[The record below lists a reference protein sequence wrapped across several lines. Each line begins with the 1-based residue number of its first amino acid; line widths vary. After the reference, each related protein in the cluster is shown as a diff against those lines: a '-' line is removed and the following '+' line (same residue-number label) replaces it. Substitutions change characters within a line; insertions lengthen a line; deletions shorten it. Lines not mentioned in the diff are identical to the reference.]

1 MNQIQLVKGI
11 EDVTLCEKEAC
22 TFEVVLS
29 HAYVQGQW
37 TRDGVPLKSKPVCR
51 IATRG
56 KKHTLTLSRVTTMDA
71 GLIRFMAEGIE
82 TYAMLTVTGTT
93 KQQLYCVLNIMTL
106 SVKSRLRS
114 HYLFM
119 RLGA

>member
-1 MNQIQLVKGI
+1 MNRIQLVKGI

-37 TRDGVPLKSKPVCR
+37 TKDGVPLKSKPVCR

-56 KKHTLTLSRVTTMDA
+56 KTHTLTLTRVTTADT
-71 GLIRFMAEGIE
+71 GVISFKAEGIE
-82 TYAMLTVTGTT
+82 TSALLTVTGTT
-93 KQQLYCVLNIMTL
+93 NGINDQFLVL
-106 SVKSRLRS
+106 
-114 HYLFM
+114 
-119 RLGA
+119 